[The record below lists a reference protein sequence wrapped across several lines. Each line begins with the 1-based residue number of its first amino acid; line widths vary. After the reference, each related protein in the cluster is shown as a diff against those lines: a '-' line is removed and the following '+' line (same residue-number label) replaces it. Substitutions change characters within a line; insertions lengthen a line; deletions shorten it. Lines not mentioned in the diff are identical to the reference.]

1 MALFRPLPAQIWTD
15 DVLLSMSPE
24 QKLIFVYLHSCPCSS
39 QCGIFRLQIKTMG
52 FHLGYTQT
60 PVESSLKGLCAAFP
74 DFVAYDPETVEV
86 ALLQYPKLLLT
97 NANSRVLNIVKTEL
111 NEVQS
116 IELLRRVIDKNSAS
130 LSQMY
135 LTRLRQLQ
143 AEKINKNRLKS
154 DDDDFNGDVIKVD
167 DNQEVSPK
175 SKVKE
180 IKVKE
185 SKEKIQKA
193 STEKK
198 PFQPPNEIE
207 VKALFEREFTEAK
220 VKNSKDWADWETSKF
235 FKFYGAKE
243 WKVGKLQTQMKN
255 WKTAVMNW
263 ASGAIED
270 GIGKKT
276 LPDKYAQTS
285 TAPADFPKQRTLVF

>member
-1 MALFRPLPAQIWTD
+1 
-15 DVLLSMSPE
+15 
-24 QKLIFVYLHSCPCSS
+24 
-39 QCGIFRLQIKTMG
+39 MG

-111 NEVQS
+111 NEIQS
-116 IELLRRVIDKNSAS
+116 IELLRKVIDKNSAS

-154 DDDDFNGDVIKVD
+154 GDDVFDGDVAKVD

-220 VKNSKDWADWETSKF
+220 VKNSKEWADWETSKF

-255 WKTAVMNW
+255 WKTSVMNW

-276 LPDKYAQTS
+276 LPDKYTQTS
-285 TAPADFPKQRTLVF
+285 AAPDDFPKQRTLVF